1 MTDQKVKLHL
11 SASQNYLLAHTNA
24 TVYLMLKIEQPKIAI
39 DSKRLPLN
47 ISFVLDRSGSMFGP
61 KMDFTKKAVQFAL
74 KNLENS
80 DRVSLVTFDDQVQL
94 PIASTTA
101 ENKDQLIQLVEQID
115 SRGTT
120 NLSGGLLAG
129 TNQVKS
135 AYNKELVNRVILLT
149 DGQANEGITEPARLI
164 TLAREISSSGIGIS
178 TMGVGDDFNEDL
190 LVAMAEAGNGNFYYI
205 ESPDAIPNIFSE
217 ELTGLLSVTGQN
229 PTLQVHPAPGTHL
242 SAVFG
247 YEPVFNGG
255 ALVNLPDIY
264 SGDSKTILLELKVE
278 PGAPGMLPLAALNFS
293 YYDVT
298 AELARV
304 SYDLQFSLA
313 VTADSTEVEKSFD
326 LTVRKEVELFK
337 AAQAR
342 EEAMRRADKGDFDGA
357 RGILNSQKQH
367 MADLFGE
374 VEDTEL
380 NENQIRLD
388 EEIASLNEAAYSPNM
403 RKNMKNVSYQARK
416 KR

>member
-1 MTDQKVKLHL
+1 
-11 SASQNYLLAHTNA
+11 
-24 TVYLMLKIEQPKIAI
+24 
-39 DSKRLPLN
+39 
-47 ISFVLDRSGSMFGP
+47 
-61 KMDFTKKAVQFAL
+61 
-74 KNLENS
+74 
-80 DRVSLVTFDDQVQL
+80 
-94 PIASTTA
+94 
-101 ENKDQLIQLVEQID
+101 
-115 SRGTT
+115 
-120 NLSGGLLAG
+120 
-129 TNQVKS
+129 
-135 AYNKELVNRVILLT
+135 
-149 DGQANEGITEPARLI
+149 
-164 TLAREISSSGIGIS
+164 
-178 TMGVGDDFNEDL
+178 
-190 LVAMAEAGNGNFYYI
+190 
-205 ESPDAIPNIFSE
+205 
-217 ELTGLLSVTGQN
+217 
-229 PTLQVHPAPGTHL
+229 VHPAPGTHL

-278 PGAPGMLPLAALNFS
+278 PGAPGMMPLAALNFS

-357 RGILNSQKQH
+357 RGILTSQKQH

>member
-11 SASQNYLLAHTNA
+11 SASQNYLLAHTTA
-24 TVYLMLKIEQPKIAI
+24 TVYLMLKIEQPKIAL

-47 ISFVLDRSGSMFGP
+47 ISFVLDRSGSMYGP
-61 KMDFTKKAVQFAL
+61 KMDYTKKAVQFAL
-74 KNLENS
+74 RNLEKS
-80 DRVSLVTFDDQVQL
+80 DRVSLVTFDHLVEL

-101 ENKDQLIQLVEQID
+101 ENKDQLVQLVEQID

-135 AYNKELVNRVILLT
+135 AYHKEQVNRVILLT
-149 DGQANEGITEPARLI
+149 DGLANEGITDPARLR

-190 LVAMAEAGNGNFYYI
+190 LVEMAEAGNGNFYYI

-229 PTLQVHPAPGTHL
+229 PTLEVLPAPGVAL
-242 SAVFG
+242 RAVFG

-264 SGDSKTILLELKVE
+264 NGDSKTILLELKVK

-304 SYDLQFSLA
+304 NYNLQFSLA
-313 VTADSTEVEKSFD
+313 VTADSTEVENSFD

-342 EEAMRRADKGDFDGA
+342 EEAMRRADKGDYDGA
-357 RGILNSQKQH
+357 RGILYSQKQH
-367 MADLFGE
+367 MAELFDG
-374 VEDTEL
+374 VEDTEVIENLSLMEKEMAGL
-380 NENQIRLD
+380 NQD
-388 EEIASLNEAAYSPNM
+388 AYSPNM
-403 RKNMKNVSYQARK
+403 RKNMKNISYQARK